1 MQNSVISIIVHSI
14 RRIGSAYSRGDLC
27 SCLLVP
33 TSLLSSFFL
42 VDSVSVLPNLI
53 FFRSLLSTLSHLV
66 SFFLPPP
73 LSFCFCRTLLQSQA
87 GPTEVQTAGATA
99 RRASPQTMRC
109 SLSRASEATPAQLP
123 KNLTPLLQCLPPMNP
138 PRKWIF
144 LALMGRRS
152 TARVLHLSRRLL
164 QPQPLTS

>member
-1 MQNSVISIIVHSI
+1 MPISP
-14 RRIGSAYSRGDLC
+14 YFT
-27 SCLLVP
+27 LV
-33 TSLLSSFFL
+33 LFFL
-42 VDSVSVLPNLI
+42 SRLCVCFAQFNFLP
-53 FFRSLLSTLSHLV
+53 LSTFHPV
-66 SFFLPPP
+66 SFSVFLSPP

-99 RRASPQTMRC
+99 KRASPQTMRC
-109 SLSRASEATPAQLP
+109 SLSRASEATPAQPP